1 MSQLTETKVLEEIHL
16 AATQGFCAGVA
27 SAIEVVDRALHKYGN
42 PLYVRHEIVHN
53 TAVIEDFEEPSLS
66 SRGDLFATLIKS
78 IVGQQIS
85 VIAASAVWSRFCNC
99 VGEVNE
105 ESILS
110 KSHQELREV
119 GLSHR
124 KVEYIVGIAKAWQ
137 DRYDDINW
145 DSMNDKEVIEELV
158 KLRGVGR
165 WTVQMLLIFALLRQD
180 IFPIDDIGLIRGMEK
195 LYNSGNTLEK
205 SELYEISNNWK
216 PYRTMGVW
224 YIWRSIDPEPVEY

>member
-1 MSQLTETKVLEEIHL
+1 MLRAGSTPEWWGSAKLELANKDVLLKSLIEE
-16 AATQGFCAGVA
+16 
-27 SAIEVVDRALHKYGN
+27 
-42 PLYVRHEIVHN
+42 
-53 TAVIEDFEEPSLS
+53 FEEPRLS

-85 VIAASAVWSRFCNC
+85 VIAASAVWSRLFDL
-99 VGEVNE
+99 VGEVNP
-105 ESILS
+105 ESILA
-110 KSHQELREV
+110 KTHEELRQV
-119 GLSHR
+119 GLSNR
-124 KVEYIVGIAKAWQ
+124 KVEYIVGIAEAWTEGLGEIDWEQ
-137 DRYDDINW
+137 MSDE
-145 DSMNDKEVIEELV
+145 EVVQELV

-195 LYNSGNTLEK
+195 LYNSGKPLET
-205 SELYEISNNWK
+205 SELNEISEKWI

>member
-1 MSQLTETKVLEEIHL
+1 MLRAGTTPEWWGSAKLELANKDVLLKSLIEE
-16 AATQGFCAGVA
+16 
-27 SAIEVVDRALHKYGN
+27 
-42 PLYVRHEIVHN
+42 
-53 TAVIEDFEEPSLS
+53 FEEPRLS

-85 VIAASAVWSRFCNC
+85 VIAASAVWSRLFDL
-99 VGEVNE
+99 VGEVNP
-105 ESILS
+105 ESILA
-110 KSHQELREV
+110 KTHEELRQV
-119 GLSHR
+119 GLSNR
-124 KVEYIVGIAKAWQ
+124 KVEYIVGIAEAWTEGLGEIDWEQ
-137 DRYDDINW
+137 MSDE
-145 DSMNDKEVIEELV
+145 EVVQELV

-195 LYNSGNTLEK
+195 LYNSGNSLET
-205 SELYEISNNWK
+205 SELYEISEKWM

>member
-1 MSQLTETKVLEEIHL
+1 MLRAGSTPEWWGSAKLELANKDVLLKSLIEE
-16 AATQGFCAGVA
+16 
-27 SAIEVVDRALHKYGN
+27 
-42 PLYVRHEIVHN
+42 
-53 TAVIEDFEEPSLS
+53 FEEPRLS

-85 VIAASAVWSRFCNC
+85 VIAASAVWSRLFDL
-99 VGEVNE
+99 VGEVNPV
-105 ESILS
+105 SILA
-110 KSHQELREV
+110 KTHEELRQV
-119 GLSHR
+119 GLSNR
-124 KVEYIVGIAKAWQ
+124 KVEYIVGIAEAWTEGLGEIDWEQ
-137 DRYDDINW
+137 MSDE
-145 DSMNDKEVIEELV
+145 EVIQELV

-195 LYNSGNTLEK
+195 LYNSGNSLET
-205 SELYEISNNWK
+205 SELYEISEKWM

>member
-1 MSQLTETKVLEEIHL
+1 MLRAGTTPEWWGSAKLELANKDVLLKSLIEE
-16 AATQGFCAGVA
+16 
-27 SAIEVVDRALHKYGN
+27 
-42 PLYVRHEIVHN
+42 
-53 TAVIEDFEEPSLS
+53 FEEPRLS

-85 VIAASAVWSRFCNC
+85 VIAASAVWSRLFDL
-99 VGEVNE
+99 VGDVNP
-105 ESILS
+105 ESILA
-110 KSHQELREV
+110 KTHEELRQV
-119 GLSHR
+119 GLSNR
-124 KVEYIVGIAKAWQ
+124 KVEYIVGIAEAWTEGLGEIDWEQ
-137 DRYDDINW
+137 MSDE
-145 DSMNDKEVIEELV
+145 EVVQELV

-195 LYNSGNTLEK
+195 LYNSGNSLET
-205 SELYEISNNWK
+205 SELYEISEKWM

>member
-1 MSQLTETKVLEEIHL
+1 MLRAGSTPEWWGSAKLELANKDVLLKSLIEE
-16 AATQGFCAGVA
+16 
-27 SAIEVVDRALHKYGN
+27 
-42 PLYVRHEIVHN
+42 
-53 TAVIEDFEEPSLS
+53 FEEPRLS

-85 VIAASAVWSRFCNC
+85 VIAASAVWSRLFDL
-99 VGEVNE
+99 VGEVNP
-105 ESILS
+105 ESILA
-110 KSHQELREV
+110 KTHEELRQV
-119 GLSHR
+119 GLSNR
-124 KVEYIVGIAKAWQ
+124 KVEYIVGIAEAWTEGLSEIDWEQ
-137 DRYDDINW
+137 MSDE
-145 DSMNDKEVIEELV
+145 EVIQELV

-195 LYNSGNTLEK
+195 LYNSGNSLET
-205 SELYEISNNWK
+205 SELYKISEKWM

>member
-1 MSQLTETKVLEEIHL
+1 MLRAGSTPEWWGSAKLELASKDVLLKSLIEE
-16 AATQGFCAGVA
+16 
-27 SAIEVVDRALHKYGN
+27 
-42 PLYVRHEIVHN
+42 
-53 TAVIEDFEEPSLS
+53 FEEPRLS

-85 VIAASAVWSRFCNC
+85 VIAASAVWSRLFDL
-99 VGEVNE
+99 VGEVNP
-105 ESILS
+105 ESILA
-110 KSHQELREV
+110 KTHEELRQV
-119 GLSHR
+119 GLSNR
-124 KVEYIVGIAKAWQ
+124 KVEYIVGIAEAWTEGLGEIDWEQ
-137 DRYDDINW
+137 MSDE
-145 DSMNDKEVIEELV
+145 EVVQELV

-195 LYNSGNTLEK
+195 LYNSGKPLET
-205 SELYEISNNWK
+205 SELNEISEKWI